1 MLLNQEWVVSNADLC
16 EQWSKYVEAER
27 TRHESEIEERVVSF
41 KISVSAP
48 DPFCEL
54 QLFEDQVSQCQQAV
68 AGHRDPAAPASE
80 SALSKVL
87 QSFGW
92 PLSEEEL
99 TELLLKAED
108 AQVFAVQ
115 DANTQGLEH
124 MCGDETEYNWF
135 TEIACEHAVHFY
147 KAVDPAVDSLTKSQ
161 LNKSEA
167 QYLLENNHSTVQDL
181 KEAMASIYDAF
192 PEELTIAYKGV
203 TLENS
208 DTLEGLGV
216 AYRRS
221 HEDKL
226 GSEWFD
232 DSISLKIEGPSR
244 RKRIR
249 DDRAQLLA
257 VVKEDGLAL
266 RHGHKESRGDREV
279 VMAAVQQN
287 GSAIQYAS
295 KSLRGD
301 REVVWVAV
309 DKAPDAFRF
318 ASKELKA
325 DRELA
330 TMALG
335 SKPAIAGAES
345 GDSSF
350 KNCSFSLRDDREFV
364 LAAVQ
369 KDGEALE
376 WASRKLQA
384 DFEIVF
390 SALEQCVSQKPQE
403 YAITLAKR
411 MLTFASKD
419 LQTDPE
425 CLSLMGVSKR
435 QKRRKSLSDQRRD
448 NQ

>member
-1 MLLNQEWVVSNADLC
+1 MLLNQVPYPYCACNGATAVLLVCVSAFYPFASASTLLSVTVCYCILRRLRHCTCLRLCHLFPPSMPLHLPQFVAFVTAFCDTAFTSFASIYPQPSVPLRLFSAFVATASASALFADQVAVQEWVVSNAELC
-16 EQWSKYVEAER
+16 EQWNEYVEAER
-27 TRHESEIEERVVSF
+27 TRHALEIEERVVSF

-68 AGHRDPAAPASE
+68 VGHRDPAAPASE

-124 MCGDETEYNWF
+124 MCGDEIECNWF

-221 HEDKL
+221 H
-226 GSEWFD
+226 
-232 DSISLKIEGPSR
+232 
-244 RKRIR
+244 
-249 DDRAQLLA
+249 A
-257 VVKEDGLAL
+257 
-266 RHGHKESRGDREV
+266 HT
-279 VMAAVQQN
+279 
-287 GSAIQYAS
+287 
-295 KSLRGD
+295 LRGIYRKTVKFD
-301 REVVWVAV
+301 PYR
-309 DKAPDAFRF
+309 
-318 ASKELKA
+318 
-325 DRELA
+325 
-330 TMALG
+330 
-335 SKPAIAGAES
+335 
-345 GDSSF
+345 
-350 KNCSFSLRDDREFV
+350 CQV
-364 LAAVQ
+364 L
-369 KDGEALE
+369 
-376 WASRKLQA
+376 
-384 DFEIVF
+384 
-390 SALEQCVSQKPQE
+390 
-403 YAITLAKR
+403 
-411 MLTFASKD
+411 
-419 LQTDPE
+419 
-425 CLSLMGVSKR
+425 
-435 QKRRKSLSDQRRD
+435 
-448 NQ
+448 